1 VAKLVG
7 VPDGRKV
14 AVESWGPPTG
24 MPVFLLHGT
33 PGSRSGPRP
42 RASVLYRLGI
52 YLISYDRPGYG
63 ESDPHPN
70 RTVADAAGDVRAIAD
85 ELELDSFG
93 VVGRSGGGPHALAC
107 AALLE
112 GRVQRAA
119 CLVGLAPS
127 DAKDL
132 DWYAGMTESNVQEY
146 STADASRQAVQASV
160 APQAEQIRENPDSSL
175 GLLLPKL
182 SKRDLRVVDDIAIR
196 RLLTD
201 TYAEAVRDGEDG
213 WIDDVVALRRPW
225 DFDLTS
231 IKVPVLLWHGAD
243 DEYSPVSHTY
253 WLEGQISTAVVQIQP
268 DTAHFGAV
276 EILPTVLAWM
286 KTARGL
292 EGLRIQGPHKS
303 ALLP

>member
-1 VAKLVG
+1 MKVLVG

-14 AVESWGPPTG
+14 AVESWGAPTG

-33 PGSRSGPRP
+33 PGSRNGPRP

-52 YLISYDRPGYG
+52 RLISYDRPGYG

-70 RTVADAAGDVRAIAD
+70 RTVSDAAVDVRAIAD
-85 ELELDSFG
+85 EFGLDGFG

-107 AALLE
+107 AALLND
-112 GRVQRAA
+112 RVQSAA
-119 CLVGLAPS
+119 CLVGLAPA

-132 DWYAGMTESNVQEY
+132 NWYAGMTDSNVEEF
-146 STADASRQAVQASV
+146 STADASPQAVRASV
-160 APQAEQIRENPDSSL
+160 IPQVAQIRDNPDSSF

-182 SKRDLRVVDDIAIR
+182 SKRDLRIVDDIAIR
-196 RLLTD
+196 RILTE
-201 TYAEAVRDGEDG
+201 TYAEAVRKHEDG

-225 DFDLTS
+225 NFDFS
-231 IKVPVLLWHGAD
+231 GIKAPVLLWHGAD

-253 WLEGQISTAVVQIQP
+253 WLKGQIPSAAVQVQP

-276 EILPTVLAWM
+276 EVLPTVLAWI
-286 KTARGL
+286 KDARRS
-292 EGLRIQGPHKS
+292 EGLRIQSPHKS